1 MTAQVEQTSIPQEV
15 LRIWECEA
23 DRLVRKIERD
33 LTLLSEMK
41 KRLAAVDLMQ
51 YRAKTGKTISD
62 MSAPEAVLFAL
73 SQFDKP
79 STLHQIREHL
89 TLAGFPMDRF
99 GRNCTHFYVVI
110 RRLVRQEKIYKEGD
124 EVSLK

>member
-1 MTAQVEQTSIPQEV
+1 MTAQAEQVPQEV
-15 LRIWECEA
+15 LRIWQCEA
-23 DRLVRKIERD
+23 DRLVRTIERD

-51 YRAKTGKTISD
+51 YRAKTGKAISD

-73 SQFDKP
+73 SQFDTP
-79 STLHQIREHL
+79 RALHQVREYL
-89 TLAGFPMDRF
+89 SLAGFPMDRF
-99 GRNCTHFYVVI
+99 GRNCAHFYVVI
-110 RRLVRQEKIYKEGD
+110 RRLVRQEKVYKEGD

>member
-1 MTAQVEQTSIPQEV
+1 MMVQTEV
-15 LRIWECEA
+15 PGEILRIWECEA
-23 DRLVRKIERD
+23 DRLVKTIERD

-41 KRLAAVDLMQ
+41 KRLAAVDLMR

-73 SQFDKP
+73 SQFDTP
-79 STLHQIREHL
+79 RTLHQVREY
-89 TLAGFPMDRF
+89 LALSGFPMDRF
-99 GRNCTHFYVVI
+99 GRNCAHFYVVI
-110 RRLVRQEKIYKEGD
+110 RRLVRQGKIYKEGD

>member
-1 MTAQVEQTSIPQEV
+1 MTAQVEQVPQEV

-23 DRLVRKIERD
+23 DRLVRTIERD

-73 SQFDKP
+73 SQFDTP
-79 STLHQIREHL
+79 STLHQVREYL
-89 TLAGFPMDRF
+89 ALAGFPMDRF
-99 GRNCTHFYVVI
+99 GRNCAHFYVVI
-110 RRLVRQEKIYKEGD
+110 RRLVRQGKVYKEGD